1 MSHVEPAVL
10 PVARTGSH
18 HRICPL
24 CEATCG
30 LLVEFDGRVARSV
43 RPNPDDVFSRGH
55 ACAKG
60 LGLARVDGDPDR
72 LTVPLVRR
80 DGRLEEASWDEAF
93 AEIGRRLPPL
103 VAADPQSVAVYTGN
117 PAAHHLDHTL
127 YLPAL
132 LGAIGS
138 RNLFSPAS
146 MDTWPKNLVTVLL
159 YGTGLG
165 MSLPDIDRTDHLL
178 LLGSNPVV
186 SNGSTVCAPGFA
198 RRLDDLRA
206 RGGTLTVVDPART
219 RTAEIADRHLAI
231 RPGTDAHL
239 LMALLSVIDAEG
251 LVDPGPAGP
260 LVDGLDEV
268 LALARPFTPERVAP
282 VCGVGAAAIR
292 DLAST
297 FAAARAAVAHSRIG
311 TCTQE
316 YGSLANWLVEV
327 LNIAT
332 GRLDVPG
339 GAMFATP
346 PAGGPTTWPGGPARP
361 QFDRWRSRVR
371 GIPETLGELSVAC
384 LAEEILTPGPGQV
397 RALITIAGN
406 PARSVPGS
414 ASVERALREVG
425 FLLCLDGYLNET
437 TRHADVVL
445 PAPGMFA
452 HGHMDL
458 TLNHFQLRNVARYS
472 PPVLTPAPG
481 ELPEWHQVLR
491 IAAIVRGVPELP
503 VAAMDDEVADQAARR
518 AARLCGLG
526 QDEVL
531 AAVSPR
537 RGPERLVDL
546 RVRSGPFGDRF
557 GAEPGGLTLAT
568 LEAAPDGVDLGP
580 LEPRLPD
587 VLRTPDRRID
597 VAPGLLT
604 GDVPRLW
611 ASTRAAPDTGLRLI
625 NRRQHRGM
633 NSWLHN
639 ALPYRDDG
647 AGGLMMHPDDADRLG
662 LVPGELVRVEAGP
675 GEVVVELRV
684 SSDIR
689 PGVVS
694 LPHGWGHTGDGL
706 RMSRAT
712 AAPGANVNLLV
723 DDRSLEPLTGTPVF
737 NGVPVT
743 VRPAG
748 TTVAEEARR

>member
-1 MSHVEPAVL
+1 MSHAGTAAT
-10 PVARTGSH
+10 PVDPTGH
-18 HRICPL
+18 RPRICPL

-30 LLVEFDGRVARSV
+30 LLVEFDGRLARSV
-43 RPNPDDVFSRGH
+43 RPNPHDRFSHGY

-60 LGLARVDGDPDR
+60 LGLARLDGDPDR

-80 DGRLEEASWDEAF
+80 DGRLRETSWEEAF

-103 VAADPQSVAVYTGN
+103 VAEDPQSVAVYTGN

-146 MDTWPKNLVTVLL
+146 MDTWPKNLVTALL
-159 YGTGLG
+159 YGTGIG

-198 RRLDDLRA
+198 RRLDDLRG

-219 RTAEIADRHLAI
+219 RTAEMADRHLAI

-239 LMALLSVIDAEG
+239 LMALLSVIDARG
-251 LVDPGPAGP
+251 LADPGPAGAH
-260 LVDGLDEV
+260 VDGLDEV

-282 VCGVGAAAIR
+282 VCGVGAREIE
-292 DLAST
+292 DLAIG
-297 FAAARAAVAHSRIG
+297 FATAPAAVAHSRIG

-346 PAGGPTTWPGGPARP
+346 PAGGPTTWPRGPARP
-361 QFDRWRSRVR
+361 QSGRWRSRVR
-371 GIPETLGELSVAC
+371 GLPEMLGELSVAC

-406 PARSVPGS
+406 PARSVPRS
-414 ASVERALREVG
+414 AEVERALREVG
-425 FLLCLDGYLNET
+425 FLLCLDTYLNET

-445 PAPGMFA
+445 PAPHMFA

-458 TLNHFQLRNVARYS
+458 TLNHFQIRTVARYS
-472 PPVLTPAPG
+472 PPALDPAPG
-481 ELPEWHQVLR
+481 EMPEWHQVLR
-491 IAAIVRGVPELP
+491 IAAIVRGTPDLAIET
-503 VAAMDDEVADQAARR
+503 MDDEIAAQAARR
-518 AARLCGLG
+518 AGRLCGIG
-526 QDEVL
+526 AEDVL
-531 AAVSPR
+531 AAVAPR
-537 RGPERLVDL
+537 RGPERLVDM

-557 GAEPGGLTLAT
+557 GAEADGLTLAR
-568 LEAAPDGVDLGP
+568 LETTPDGVDLGP

-587 VLRTPDRRID
+587 VLRTPGSRVD
-597 VAPGLLT
+597 VAPAVLT

-611 ASTRAAPDTGLRLI
+611 QSLRTVPATELRLI

-639 ALPYRDDG
+639 ALPHRDDG
-647 AGGLMMHPDDADRLG
+647 PGGLMMHPADASRLG
-662 LVPGELVRVEAGP
+662 LVHGEPVQVGT
-675 GEVVVELRV
+675 GSGTVVAELRV
-684 SSDIR
+684 SGDIR

-694 LPHGWGHTGDGL
+694 LPHGWGHTGEGL
-706 RMSRAT
+706 RMTRAA
-712 AAPGANVNLLV
+712 AAPGANVNRLV
-723 DDRSLEPLTGTPVF
+723 DDRQLEPLTGTPVF

-743 VRPAG
+743 VRSAG
-748 TTVAEEARR
+748 IAAPEGDR